1 MPAMVPASV
10 CVILA
15 SLLGLWTRLID
26 SQRALVQEHAV
37 HRSDSL
43 LSVLRF
49 CHLYEGESAYLVGV
63 AVLDNRDRLD
73 CSINGEYR
81 PKLLFRHGRIQIA
94 DKDVIHLA
102 PFFKKQTKGGAV
114 SAASRQ
120 LSLEWAN
127 VFRLPP
133 LRSFGDIELH
143 RLALLQALKPT
154 RLDRRKMHENVLA
167 RLAADK
173 PVAFGVVEPLYCS
186 LFHDVA
192 AIPFN
197 RFVLERD
204 SEVLA
209 AELLAG

>member
-10 CVILA
+10 GVILA

-94 DKDVIHLA
+94 DKDVIHLI
-102 PFFKKQTKGGAV
+102 PFFQK
-114 SAASRQ
+114 
-120 LSLEWAN
+120 AN
-127 VFRLPP
+127 ERR
-133 LRSFGDIELH
+133 RSFG
-143 RLALLQALKPT
+143 RLSSVVT
-154 RLDRRKMHENVLA
+154 RVGERFPLA
-167 RLAADK
+167 T
-173 PVAFGVVEPLYCS
+173 P
-186 LFHDVA
+186 
-192 AIPFN
+192 
-197 RFVLERD
+197 
-204 SEVLA
+204 
-209 AELLAG
+209 